1 MQLKDAFKK
10 SGIGLDIIS
19 KIEDEEHKVKLQQLE
34 EEKQR
39 QKQEI
44 EDCKERNR
52 KRKEYDEF
60 VKLVK
65 VKSDNFMFHIIC
77 SHIPFAKAEKVFNF
91 SKGKEKHCC
100 FCKTEIMSFEELMN
114 EGPEILMESLPLLD
128 DELKRLNYLKDKLR
142 GRKMGVTSEET
153 KTVICMPCY
162 GHFLD
167 YISNGIL
174 NENRI
179 VKSASRKTMGEWR
192 SSR

>member
-65 VKSDNFMFHIIC
+65 VKSDNFMFHIIYI
-77 SHIPFAKAEKVFNF
+77 SIFTHSGLLFNLFQFNF
-91 SKGKEKHCC
+91 YCSKNQNIIKD
-100 FCKTEIMSFEELMN
+100 FLYFLTLSFK
-114 EGPEILMESLPLLD
+114 I
-128 DELKRLNYLKDKLR
+128 
-142 GRKMGVTSEET
+142 
-153 KTVICMPCY
+153 
-162 GHFLD
+162 
-167 YISNGIL
+167 ISQ
-174 NENRI
+174 
-179 VKSASRKTMGEWR
+179 
-192 SSR
+192 